1 MDLAQN
7 TDLPLKP
14 VREMPQFPMKFGAQS
29 DHDYIE
35 TCRGLSPV
43 MRDRYGCITTF
54 SMANFQL
61 LLDDRYTRQVE
72 LEGLRAAGVKD
83 GPAYEFV
90 QQVLLFSNGQ
100 THRDRRGPLART
112 FAQPMV
118 RALRP
123 QVAARVDRLVSA
135 MVDKGTVDFI
145 DALAGPLPAATIAAI
160 IGAPEEDS
168 AQFSDWAYAASKG
181 MGICS
186 AEERARADVA
196 LVELTAYVQDLMGRP
211 VAEDAFLAS
220 YLDKVADGPMSADE
234 IRTQIVGLVIAGSD
248 TTRGSLTSMTS
259 QLMQNRDQWDQFVAS
274 GASRQNVFVA
284 GRLAKK
290 KGAFLPGKKVSRL

>member
-123 QVAARVDRLVSA
+123 QVA
-135 MVDKGTVDFI
+135 
-145 DALAGPLPAATIAAI
+145 
-160 IGAPEEDS
+160 
-168 AQFSDWAYAASKG
+168 
-181 MGICS
+181 
-186 AEERARADVA
+186 
-196 LVELTAYVQDLMGRP
+196 GR
-211 VAEDAFLAS
+211 
-220 YLDKVADGPMSADE
+220 G
-234 IRTQIVGLVIAGSD
+234 
-248 TTRGSLTSMTS
+248 
-259 QLMQNRDQWDQFVAS
+259 
-274 GASRQNVFVA
+274 
-284 GRLAKK
+284 GR
-290 KGAFLPGKKVSRL
+290 